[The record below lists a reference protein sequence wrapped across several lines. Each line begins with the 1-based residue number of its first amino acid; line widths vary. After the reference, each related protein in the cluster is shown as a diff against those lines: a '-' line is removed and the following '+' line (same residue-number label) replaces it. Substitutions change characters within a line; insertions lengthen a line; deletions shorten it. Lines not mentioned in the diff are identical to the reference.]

1 MSVNLYILTNPRP
14 RRRTTHNGL
23 STRDSIVDNRISAKR
38 GKNVAALIF
47 ETLRNHAAHPTACG
61 LDGFNLL
68 NRSRPY
74 PDHDQTFAR
83 GSAKAADLGVQ
94 PPWVGSHLGDEP
106 ASRWLLAR
114 SKERAD
120 DTKALTISEGNC

>member
-1 MSVNLYILTNPRP
+1 M
-14 RRRTTHNGL
+14 
-23 STRDSIVDNRISAKR
+23 DNRISAKR

-47 ETLRNHAAHPTACG
+47 ERFAIMPPIRQPAVS
-61 LDGFNLL
+61 DGFNLL

-74 PDHDQTFAR
+74 PNHDQTFAR
-83 GSAKAADLGVQ
+83 GSAKAADLGLGVQ
-94 PPWVGSHLGDEP
+94 PPRVGSHLGDEP